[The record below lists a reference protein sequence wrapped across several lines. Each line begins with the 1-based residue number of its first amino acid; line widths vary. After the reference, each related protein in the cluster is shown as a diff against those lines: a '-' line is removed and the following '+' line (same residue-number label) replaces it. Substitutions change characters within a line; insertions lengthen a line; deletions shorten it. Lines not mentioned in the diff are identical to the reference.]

1 MGDLPDPG
9 LPGIMAVKQVVVAA
23 AAAVVLI
30 VLVVV
35 LVLVLESGVISG
47 RCLLHI
53 LLFSL
58 ACSHPSAAGQHMM
71 DGLCAVCQSAVAD
84 HRLKQCVTATH
95 NTPNKLSCSEEIA
108 QRRVHLMC
116 LRVLCNLS
124 SVG

>member
-9 LPGIMAVKQVVVAA
+9 LPGIMAVKQVVVASAAA

-58 ACSHPSAAGQHMM
+58 TCSHRNAAGQH
-71 DGLCAVCQSAVAD
+71 DG
-84 HRLKQCVTATH
+84 RIM
-95 NTPNKLSCSEEIA
+95 CSVSISS
-108 QRRVHLMC
+108 RRPSSETMC
-116 LRVLCNLS
+116 NGNSQHAEQTQL
-124 SVG
+124 